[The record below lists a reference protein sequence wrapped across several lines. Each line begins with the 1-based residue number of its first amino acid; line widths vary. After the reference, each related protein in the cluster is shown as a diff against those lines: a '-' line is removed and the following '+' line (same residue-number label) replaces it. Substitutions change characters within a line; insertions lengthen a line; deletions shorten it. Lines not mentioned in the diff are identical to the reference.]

1 MHREY
6 YRWHSPR
13 LQRDMELL
21 VFGYAVNFAFR
32 HPEQVGQLAAL
43 RRLDIILTAGQ
54 TDPLRPAHYFEW
66 AVEHMADLAVGIAR
80 QPRPQLAEL
89 RWSKLF

>member
-43 RRLDIILTAGQ
+43 R
-54 TDPLRPAHYFEW
+54 
-66 AVEHMADLAVGIAR
+66 
-80 QPRPQLAEL
+80 
-89 RWSKLF
+89 